1 MRRLTIVFAILAM
14 LAIAMPAAA
23 SDGSREDS
31 RDGSR
36 DDGSREGRGRVFG
49 PYASASADSGTC
61 GNDWANDTF
70 DRYFTVTKNADGT
83 YYVREDYREGRFV
96 TIAGVSPGACNTS
109 PIPVIG
115 NGSTIGA
122 GVRGQFS
129 GFLAGQ
135 VTGGTYQAAGGCPA
149 PCNGDTFIATHFGA
163 AVWSVAPFRF
173 RYEAESDGLR
183 LNKWQNAS
191 PDQGGNQGDIA
202 N

>member
-1 MRRLTIVFAILAM
+1 MRRLTIVFAIIAM
-14 LAIAMPAAA
+14 FALAMPAAA
-23 SDGSREDS
+23 EDGSRGD
-31 RDGSR
+31 RAGDDGSR
-36 DDGSREGRGRVFG
+36 DGRGRVFG
-49 PYASASADSGTC
+49 PYASSSPDSGTC

-96 TIAGVSPGACNTS
+96 TIAGVSPGACE
-109 PIPVIG
+109 IG
-115 NGSTIGA
+115 TPHGLTVPG
-122 GVRGQFS
+122 GVRGEFS

-149 PCNGDTFIATHFGA
+149 PCNGDTFIATHFGT
-163 AVWSVAPFRF
+163 AVWAVAPFRF

-183 LNKWQNAS
+183 FNKWQNAS